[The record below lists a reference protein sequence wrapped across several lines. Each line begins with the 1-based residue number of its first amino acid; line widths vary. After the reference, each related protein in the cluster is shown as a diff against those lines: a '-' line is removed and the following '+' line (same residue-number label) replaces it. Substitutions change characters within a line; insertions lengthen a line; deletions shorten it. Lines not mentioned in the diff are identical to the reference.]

1 MRMRQRYKTKLL
13 DHHDRGEA
21 SMDIVSEEQC
31 KCCDG
36 NHGCRRFARIHS
48 GTKPTPLQTLLIAE
62 ALRQG
67 FLFTIAST
75 VCAEAAAVAAAAAAA
90 AAAAVIGMTHLAKN
104 CEECAMPSH
113 RT

>member
-13 DHHDRGEA
+13 DHHDRDEA
-21 SMDIVSEEQC
+21 TMDIVSEEQC

-36 NHGCRRFARIHS
+36 NQGCRRFARIHS
-48 GTKPTPLQTLLIAE
+48 GTKPMPLQTLLISE